1 MKKVLEHICD
11 DLALFG
17 VSCSLALTTWAGL
30 LLFLFYALALVFKGA
45 EILGSILL
53 VWWVFLVGNKSYT
66 RTKIVL
72 KEDEDDD

>member
-1 MKKVLEHICD
+1 MKKVLEHVCD

-30 LLFLFYALALVFKGA
+30 LLFLFYALALVFKGD

-53 VWWVFLVGNKSYT
+53 VWWVFLVGNKNYT
-66 RTKIVL
+66 QTKIVL

>member
-1 MKKVLEHICD
+1 MKKVLEHVCD

-30 LLFLFYALALVFKGA
+30 LLFLFYALALVFKGD